1 MKRILLTT
9 VMFLVFLGNALAD
22 EVTFVA
28 QAPKSV
34 VVNQQFKLTFK
45 VNRANVKEPT
55 IQDFAGFQV
64 LTGPHR
70 STQRSYQLINGKMES
85 SESVTF
91 TYILLAD
98 VEGEYK
104 IPAASIM
111 VDKKK
116 VSSNPLRIKVL
127 PEDKNSHSGH
137 GSQNAYD
144 ARSRSNGSSTD
155 IAEDELFIRASLSM
169 GKVYEQEAV
178 LLTYKVYSTVNLT
191 NLNNP
196 TPDLKGFHIQEV
208 QLPREKNFELE
219 HYNGRNYQTLIWRQ
233 FVLFPQQSGELEIP
247 SLDFEG
253 VVAVQTH
260 RSMDPFEMM
269 FNGGP
274 SYVEVKKRLKSNR
287 LVLDVK
293 KLPAGKPAGFSGG
306 VGQFSLNSSISA
318 TEVKTNEE
326 ITLKIKIKGIGN
338 MKLLGNPVVEFP
350 SEFEVFDPIVN
361 NRFTLKSNGFSGEK
375 EYEYVITPRASG
387 TYTLPAARFIY
398 FDPLADSYKTVESD
412 SYTIVVEKNNEQPAG
427 TTTTYV
433 GKETGKVLATD
444 IRHIKLGDTDLV
456 KGKKEFFASGTY
468 WLLYILPLLLFI
480 TYIVIYRKRVAENA
494 NISLVRTKKANKVAV
509 KRLKI
514 AKKLLAENRKNEFYD
529 EILKTLWG
537 YMSDKMNIPV
547 SQLSKDNVAAELEKY
562 GADNKLVEELHE
574 VLNEA
579 EFARY
584 APGDAGQAMDKVYS
598 MAMNVI
604 SRMENSIKR

>member
-144 ARSRSNGSSTD
+144 ARSRGNGSSTD

-398 FDPLADSYKTVESD
+398 FDPIADSYKTVESD

>member
-9 VMFLVFLGNALAD
+9 LILLVSLGNALAD
-22 EVTFVA
+22 DVTFVA

-45 VNRANVKEPT
+45 VNRANVKEPS
-55 IQDFAGFQV
+55 IQEFADFRV
-64 LTGPHR
+64 LTGPNR
-70 STQRSYQLINGKMES
+70 STQRSYQLINGKAES

-98 VEGEYK
+98 KEGEFR

-111 VDKKK
+111 VDGKKIN
-116 VSSNPLRIKVL
+116 SNPLRIKVL
-127 PEDKNSHSGH
+127 PEDKNAQQGQSS
-137 GSQNAYD
+137 
-144 ARSRSNGSSTD
+144 SNGDKLVMGNTSSTD
-155 IAEDELFIRASLSM
+155 ISSEDLFIRASLSM

-253 VVAVQTH
+253 VVAVQTR

-274 SYVEVKKRLKSNR
+274 SYYEIKKNIKSNK

-306 VGQFSLNSSISA
+306 VGQFSLSSSINSE
-318 TEVKTNEE
+318 EVKTNEE
-326 ITLKIKIKGIGN
+326 ITLKVAVKGIGN
-338 MKLLGNPVVEFP
+338 MKLLGNPIVDFP

-361 NRFTLKSNGFSGEK
+361 NKFSLKTNGFAGEK
-375 EYEYVITPRASG
+375 EFEYVITPRASG
-387 TYTLPAARFIY
+387 TYTIPAAQFIY
-398 FDPLADSYKTVESD
+398 FDPLSDSYKTVKSD
-412 SYTIVVEKNNEQPAG
+412 SYTIVVEKNNEQPVAS
-427 TTTTYV
+427 TTTYV
-433 GKETGKVLATD
+433 GKESGKVLATD
-444 IRHIKLGDTDLV
+444 IRHIKLGDTELV
-456 KGKKEFFASGTY
+456 KDKKLFFASNIY
-468 WLLYILPLLLFI
+468 WMMYILPLLLFI
-480 TYIVIYRKRVAENA
+480 AYIAVHRKRVAENA
-494 NISLVRTKKANKVAV
+494 NISHVRTKKANKVAV

-514 AKKLLAENRKNEFYD
+514 AKMLLKQNRKNEFYD

-547 SQLSKDNVAAELEKY
+547 SLLSKDNVANELEKR
-562 GADNKLVEELHE
+562 GADTSLIEEITLA
-574 VLNEA
+574 LNEA

-598 MAMNVI
+598 MAMDVI